1 MKISILLLCFLSCFL
16 LCLSG
21 CRKTSPLPPY
31 VEEHADLKNESAI
44 PVAYTCTYP
53 IFTGEEYAPLNAVVQ
68 KEIEAWQDMLVEICR
83 TAEVDVLSDPDML
96 TYERYLNV
104 TYSLNGGSNNAI
116 LEVVFTIRW
125 SARPNMAE
133 PKILKTF
140 SLYKNGNIFETITTT
155 SRVYAYIR

>member
-1 MKISILLLCFLSCFL
+1 MKIPIFLLSFL

-21 CRKTSPLPPY
+21 CRNTSPLPPY
-31 VEEHADLKNESAI
+31 VEEHAELTSESTI
-44 PVAYTCTYP
+44 NVAYSCTYP
-53 IFTGEEYAPLNAVVQ
+53 VFESADYTPLNEVIQ

-104 TYSLNGGSNNAI
+104 TYSLNVPNGGSNNAI
-116 LEVVFTIRW
+116 LEVAFTIRW

-133 PKILKTF
+133 PKMEKTF
-140 SLYKNGNIFETITTT
+140 TLYKNGSVYETVTTT
-155 SRVYAYIR
+155 SRVY